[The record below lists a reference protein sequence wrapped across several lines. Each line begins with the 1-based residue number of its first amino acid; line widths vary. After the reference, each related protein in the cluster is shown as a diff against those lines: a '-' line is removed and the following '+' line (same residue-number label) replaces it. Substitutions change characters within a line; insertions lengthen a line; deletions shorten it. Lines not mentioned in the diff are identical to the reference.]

1 MALGCHGIEI
11 EMMIIARLVAMM
23 IPMIIVRLVAMMVTP
38 MTPALVIH
46 LVLLL
51 RNSSLTL
58 SQAIALVLLN
68 EE

>member
-1 MALGCHGIEI
+1 MEKECHRIEI
-11 EMMIIARLVAMM
+11 ETMIIARLIAMM
-23 IPMIIVRLVAMMVTP
+23 IPMT
-38 MTPALVIH
+38 TALVIH